1 MGMRDI
7 AIFLV
12 VAIGIPFILR
22 NPAVGIGYWV
32 WLSLMNPH
40 RAAWGF
46 AYSFHFAFVVAVATV
61 IGLFLTKEPRQ
72 LKGGAAAWVL
82 LAFVM
87 WMCFTTLF
95 ALEPARAITMLERVV
110 KIHVRHFPGA
120 VHALQARTCEV
131 ADVNHRCFDRLL
143 RRQGRRIHPQGV
155 AAQIS
160 YGGRPRVSS
169 PITTHLHSP
178 SS

>member
-46 AYSFHFAFVVAVATV
+46 AYSFPFRVRRRRRNSHRAF
-61 IGLFLTKEPRQ
+61 PDQ
-72 LKGGAAAWVL
+72 GAASDL
-82 LAFVM
+82 R
-87 WMCFTTLF
+87 
-95 ALEPARAITMLERVV
+95 EARP
-110 KIHVRHFPGA
+110 PGYC
-120 VHALQARTCEV
+120 L
-131 ADVNHRCFDRLL
+131 
-143 RRQGRRIHPQGV
+143 
-155 AAQIS
+155 
-160 YGGRPRVSS
+160 
-169 PITTHLHSP
+169 P
-178 SS
+178 S